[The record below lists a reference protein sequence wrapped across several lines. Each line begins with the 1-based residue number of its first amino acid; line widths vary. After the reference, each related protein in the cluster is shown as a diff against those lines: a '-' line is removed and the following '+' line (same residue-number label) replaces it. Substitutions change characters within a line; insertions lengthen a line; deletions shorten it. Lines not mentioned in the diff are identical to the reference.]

1 MTIAEEMRLNEKKK
15 QQNYNAT
22 PTPQPEF
29 DPLAYVKPST
39 TVKPVETKPAAS
51 VPFKSENAIDPENGF
66 VNPALDPLAHKIP
79 EKYGVEKAIKDANTL
94 KVAAGEKNIKR
105 DDTLENLRTEQRMTA
120 VHEPAKPAAKPAA
133 IPDATEIVQMKT
145 PVDSATE
152 LASAPPSKAAAVIE
166 KLKEEEKK
174 GGPNFLD
181 IIQAGLAG
189 WNGQIPAYVK
199 KALAEDEQKK
209 ELEQMEAQKM
219 AALEV
224 TQVEQD
230 AEAKRRAEERAYDTN
245 QFNQKM
251 QFEREAA
258 GLPVIGAAG
267 KSKMSAL
274 ASQLINRGK

>member
-15 QQNYNAT
+15 QQNYTAPT
-22 PTPQPEF
+22 TPQPEF

-51 VPFKSENAIDPENGF
+51 VPFKSENAINPENGF

-120 VHEPAKPAAKPAA
+120 VHEPAKPAA

-152 LASAPPSKAAAVIE
+152 LAAAPPSKAAAVIE

-209 ELEQMEAQKM
+209 ELEQMEAQKQ

-224 TQVEQD
+224 TQVEQ
-230 AEAKRRAEERAYDTN
+230 EAAAKQRAEERAYDTS
-245 QFNQKM
+245 QFNQEM
-251 QFEREAA
+251 ALEREKL
-258 GLPVIGAAG
+258 GLPQIGASG
-267 KSKMSAL
+267 GSKGSAL
-274 ASQLINRGK
+274 AQALLNRGK